1 MFDRLR
7 RACLAVAGALGR
19 AQGRRAAVL
28 ACLVGLPSFAAPASA
43 AWLIPAPGPR
53 LQYFSGPTYTNLDT
67 IQLIAVFDQDVVN
80 VDVGDFTVSGTTATI
95 TSLSQGYDASQ
106 YQITISGGDLADLN
120 GEVLVNLASGQ
131 DIENLSGNPLTNLAT
146 EYGDSPV
153 TVNNTAPVGTFS
165 SSATAPVGGA
175 FSVSL
180 AFTPQDSYADLVVG
194 FESSDLVV
202 TNGTVS
208 NFSVTQTS
216 SSFSVTPAASGTVT
230 IELPAGAYYDEAS
243 NPNLAST
250 PFSIEADMEAPTVS
264 SIERD
269 NPSSAYTNGGSLTWL
284 VTFSKRVE
292 NVDVT
297 DFVLSGTT
305 ASVQSVSPTSG
316 DYTAWEVYVAGG
328 DLASLSTATVTLG
341 FASRQDIEDTFARP
355 LTDTTPTGTNDNTYE
370 VSRVEPQLR
379 DILRHDPVGSPTNA
393 DTVTWDFAF
402 SSISPLFELEPQDF
416 ILYGTTATVSVER
429 YSVGFYVTAS
439 GGDLATLDDSVYVA
453 LGSSQHYDEYG
464 NRLASTNPTGT
475 FNNGY
480 VIDNTAPTVV
490 LDASTAS
497 VPGGP
502 FTVSVEF
509 SEAVDG
515 FTADDLV
522 VTNGSVT
529 SFPSGSQ
536 NRFFYPTI
544 TPDGDG
550 EVTIDLA
557 ADAITD
563 VAGNGNEAAEQEVTR
578 SDGTPPTI
586 TGVEFVT
593 AGGSP
598 TNSDTLTWEITVS
611 EPVTHLNQYDFY
623 VSGPGGTLTV
633 TNPQPT
639 LYVLEVSGAHIASYD
654 GVATLQPSGAF
665 QVYDL
670 SVQLMQSAAVV
681 GGGPAEWS
689 VTVDHTAPGSSIQ
702 TDSLSV
708 NGAFVARITPFED
721 SQPFTADDVT
731 VTNGT
736 ITGFSLQGGTAYVTI
751 QPVAEGQVIVQMLP
765 GSFSDLAGN
774 ANTATSSLTV
784 QYDATPPTLSSITR
798 FSPTTEVTDADTLIW
813 QVAFSESVTGVDAS
827 DFELAGANAN
837 LSVYAYR
844 GGEGGEGAAMERAM
858 RPGGGAAQTFQ
869 VEAFAGDI
877 PDLDGTVT
885 LSVSGS
891 NNITDAAGLALAGT
905 SPTGT
910 NQNSFTLA
918 NDVTSPE
925 VALTSDDT
933 GPVSG
938 PFTVTITFD
947 EAVNGLEAGDF
958 DVSNATITQF
968 DGTDGDSVYTL
979 TLTPVAD
986 GWVTVDLPAGAAA
999 DLAGNTSLAADQF
1012 SRLYD
1017 ATAPQAAFSTTASE
1031 PVSGSFTLTVSFD
1044 EDVVGFALDDLD
1056 IVNAT
1061 GSGLTGS
1068 GSVYSLEIEPDFA
1081 GTVTVDLAADSVT
1094 DTAGNGN
1101 LAASQFSMSVDNEAP
1116 GLVSIAIEDSGTTN
1130 GDSLSWLVTF
1140 SEVMANVDADDFDVD
1155 GVTGGVVSV
1164 ADLGNGVYRVTVSG
1178 GDLAGLSGTV
1188 SLGLSATN
1196 DITDVAGNGLS
1207 STTPSEP
1214 GEPGY
1219 TVDNTAPDVELVATA
1234 TDPVTGAFTL
1244 SVQFSEGVTGL
1255 EVADF
1260 TVVNGSA
1267 SDLAGSGSAFTIVI
1281 TPSADGEVSVDLPS
1295 DVATDDAG
1303 NGNTA
1308 AQTFSIGADVTSPG
1322 VTLATAS
1329 SDPVTGAFSLEVTF
1343 TEAVSGLS
1351 LDDFTASNASLSDLS
1366 GFGADYTV
1374 TVTPDGD
1381 GSINI
1386 DLPANAAQDDAG
1398 NGNTAAAQ
1406 FSISADITR
1415 PDVALSTTSAEP
1427 VAGAFTLAVSFS
1439 EPVTGLTLD
1448 DFTASNAVL
1457 SDLSGSGADYTVTVT
1472 PDGDG
1477 SISIDLAANAA
1488 QDDAGNGNTAAAQF
1502 SISADLT
1509 RPVAVLST
1517 TSTEPVAGAFTL
1529 AVSFSESVT
1538 GLALDDFTVGNGSA
1552 SGLSGSGTDFTVLIT
1567 PAADGDV
1574 SVVLVEGAVAD
1585 AAGNTNAVSDTF
1597 TILADVTAPAVTLA
1611 TASSDPVAGAFT
1623 LSVTFTETVSGL
1635 TLDDF
1640 TVDNGAASEL
1650 TGSGQDY
1657 TVLITPAADG
1667 DVTVSLAAGA
1677 AVDAAGNGSAAS
1689 QDFSILNDET
1699 GPTVVLASDVT
1710 LPVTGSF
1717 TLTVTFSE
1725 AVSGLE
1731 LEDFVATSAELSD
1744 LAGEGAEYTV
1754 LVTPGTGSL
1763 LTVDLAAD
1771 TVADAAGNANA
1782 EAETFSIVLDNTPP
1796 EPVIT
1801 MPGEETEGV
1810 FTATI
1815 TFSEDVTG
1823 FSLEDLTAENADLS
1837 EFVAVSAAEFTVSVT
1852 PRTLGT
1858 VSLSI
1863 AADVAQDAAGNGNT
1877 AASARIEAIS
1887 RAIEVTVDVA
1897 DDVEDPTQV
1906 TANASI
1912 SNPGSE
1918 PVAFLVEVDVPW
1930 LDVDPMS
1937 GTIPSLGELELTI
1950 TVNAL
1955 VNDLEAG
1962 SYTGTITVINLDGD
1976 AIAKGAHAT
1985 SQSESDS
1992 VVVAIP
1998 LTVTVAERRG
2008 TIQLVSTTPG
2018 GVQRDASFGFVSS
2031 DPDFDGL
2038 TLTTVGG
2045 SAATAPVRKLLGR
2058 YDVTQTLPQGWRLD
2072 TLSCVGDVD
2081 GGSVIDLAAGRVD
2094 IDLDAN
2100 ETIIC
2105 TFANT
2110 RDEAEVRLATQ
2121 RAIRNFMVRRADR
2134 ILDAAPDL
2142 TSRIRGRET
2151 RSPGHVSADINGG
2164 SRMVSMGASLAGM
2177 RNHATDAAPQMP
2189 GAEATRTGR
2198 DTGMDVWLAAS
2209 FSTLSDDRAG
2219 EGSDSAF
2226 GVLQVGADW
2235 ALSEQ
2240 TLVGVMLQRDWMD
2253 ETATDIAE
2261 RAGGIRGARVGGE
2274 GWLAGPYVVHTL
2286 ADGVWFDALAMW
2298 GQSTNTID
2306 PLGLYED
2313 SFETDRYLLRL
2324 NLSGEWQAGAWR
2336 VRPSGSLAHFGETQA
2351 AYVDSLG
2358 IDIPEQEIAIGRFE
2372 AGPEVAY
2379 RFERPGGAWWEP
2391 SVRLTGVWDYNP
2403 AELLDE
2409 SGALVGTGNTRLDAR
2424 LGLVGQLGPGASIR
2438 LETDISGLGDG
2449 AFEARTGRLELSLS
2463 FN

>member
-7 RACLAVAGALGR
+7 RACLVVAAALGR
-19 AQGRRAAVL
+19 AQGRRAVVL
-28 ACLVGLPSFAAPASA
+28 AFLVGLPSFAAPASA

-53 LQYFSGPTYTNLDT
+53 LQFFSGPTYTNLDS
-67 IQLIAVFDQDVVN
+67 IQLTAVFDQDVVN
-80 VDVGDFTVSGTTATI
+80 VDAGDFTVSGTTATI

-106 YQITISGGDLADLN
+106 YRITISGGDLADLN
-120 GEVLVNLASGQ
+120 GEVLLNLASGQ

-146 EYGDSPV
+146 EYGDEPV
-153 TVNNTAPVGTFS
+153 TVNNTAPIGTFS

-175 FSVSL
+175 FAVSL
-180 AFTPQDSYADLVVG
+180 AFTPQDSFADLVVG
-194 FESSDLVV
+194 FEASDLVV

-208 NFSVTQTS
+208 NFSTTQTS
-216 SSFSVTPAASGTVT
+216 SSFSVTPVASGTVT

-250 PFSIEADMEAPTVS
+250 PFSIEADMDAPTVS

-269 NPSSAYTNGGSLTWL
+269 NPSSAYTNGGTLTWL

-341 FASRQDIEDTFARP
+341 FASGQDIEDTFARP
-355 LTDTTPTGTNDNTYE
+355 LTDTTPISTNDNTYE
-370 VSRVEPQLR
+370 VSHVEPQLR

-416 ILYGTTATVSVER
+416 VLYGTTATVSVER

-453 LGSSQHYDEYG
+453 LSSSQHYDEYG

-475 FNNGY
+475 FDNGY

-529 SFPSGSQ
+529 SFPTGNQ

-557 ADAITD
+557 AGAVTD

-578 SDGTPPTI
+578 SDGTPPAI
-586 TGVEFVT
+586 TGVEFVN

-689 VTVDHTAPGSSIQ
+689 VTLDHTAPGSSIQ

-765 GSFSDLAGN
+765 GSFFDLAGN

-784 QYDATPPTLSSITR
+784 QYDATPPTLASITR
-798 FSPTTEVTDADTLIW
+798 FFPTTEVTDADSLIW
-813 QVAFSESVTGVDAS
+813 QVTFSESVTGVDAS
-827 DFELAGANAN
+827 DFEIAGANAN

-844 GGEGGEGAAMERAM
+844 GGEGGEGGEVAGMLRAM
-858 RPGGGAAQTFQ
+858 RPGSGAAQIFQ

-891 NNITDAAGLALAGT
+891 NNITDAAGQALAGT
-905 SPTGT
+905 TPTGT

-947 EAVNGLEAGDF
+947 EAVNGLEVGDF

-979 TLTPVAD
+979 ALSPVAD
-986 GWVTVDLPAGAAA
+986 GWVTVDLPAAAA
-999 DLAGNTSLAADQF
+999 SDLAGNTSLAADQF

-1017 ATAPQAAFSTTASE
+1017 ATAPQAVFSTTASE
-1031 PVSGSFTLTVSFD
+1031 PVSGRFTLTVIFD
-1044 EDVVGFALDDLD
+1044 EDVTGFALGDLV

-1068 GSVYSLEIEPDFA
+1068 GSAYSLEIEPDFA
-1081 GTVTVDLAADSVT
+1081 GAVTVDLAADSVT

-1116 GLVSIAIEDSGTTN
+1116 GLVSIEIEDSGTTN

-1140 SEVMANVDADDFDVD
+1140 SEVMANVDADDFDID
-1155 GVTGGVVSV
+1155 GVTGGVISV
-1164 ADLGNGVYRVTVSG
+1164 TDLGNGVYRVTVSG
-1178 GDLAGLSGTV
+1178 GDLADLSGPV
-1188 SLGLSATN
+1188 SLSLSATN
-1196 DITDVAGNGLS
+1196 DITDAAGNGLS

-1234 TDPVTGAFTL
+1234 TDPVRGAFTL
-1244 SVQFSEGVTGL
+1244 SVQFSEDVTGL

-1260 TVVNGSA
+1260 AVVNGSA
-1267 SDLAGSGSAFTIVI
+1267 SDLSGSGSAFSIVI

-1308 AQTFSIGADVTSPG
+1308 AQTFSIGVDVTSPG

-1329 SDPVTGAFSLEVTF
+1329 SDPVTGAFTLAVSF
-1343 TEAVSGLS
+1343 SEAVTGLA
-1351 LDDFTASNASLSDLS
+1351 LDDFTVSNAALSDLS
-1366 GFGADYTV
+1366 GSGADYAV

-1381 GSINI
+1381 GNISI

-1439 EPVTGLTLD
+1439 EAVTGLT
-1448 DFTASNAVL
+1448 
-1457 SDLSGSGADYTVTVT
+1457 
-1472 PDGDG
+1472 
-1477 SISIDLAANAA
+1477 
-1488 QDDAGNGNTAAAQF
+1488 
-1502 SISADLT
+1502 
-1509 RPVAVLST
+1509 
-1517 TSTEPVAGAFTL
+1517 
-1529 AVSFSESVT
+1529 
-1538 GLALDDFTVGNGSA
+1538 LDDFTVGNGSA
-1552 SGLSGSGTDFTVLIT
+1552 SGLSGSGADFTVLIT
-1567 PAADGDV
+1567 PAGDGEV
-1574 SVVLVEGAVAD
+1574 SIVLVEGAVAD
-1585 AAGNTNAVSDTF
+1585 AAGNTNAGSDTF
-1597 TILADVTAPAVTLA
+1597 TILSDVTAPGVTLA

-1635 TLDDF
+1635 ALDDF
-1640 TVDNGAASEL
+1640 TVENGAASDL
-1650 TGSGQDY
+1650 AGSGQDY

-1731 LEDFVATSAELSD
+1731 LEDFVATSAELSE

-1763 LTVDLAAD
+1763 LTIDLGAG
-1771 TVADAAGNANA
+1771 TVADAAGNGNA

-1801 MPGEETEGV
+1801 LPGEETEGV

-1837 EFVAVSAAEFTVSVT
+1837 EFVTVSAAEFTVSVT

-1877 AASARIEAIS
+1877 AASAEIEAIS
-1887 RAIEVTVDVA
+1887 RAIEVTVEVA
-1897 DDVEDPTQV
+1897 DDVEDPTEV
-1906 TANASI
+1906 SASASI

-1955 VNDLEAG
+1955 VNELEAG

-1976 AIAKGAHAT
+1976 AIAKGANAT
-1985 SQSESDS
+1985 SQAEGDS

-2018 GVQRDASFGFVSS
+2018 GVERDASFAFVSS

-2058 YDVTQTLPQGWRLD
+2058 YDVTQILPQGWRLD

-2134 ILDAAPDL
+2134 ILDATPDL

-2164 SRMVSMGASLAGM
+2164 SRMVSMGGSLAGM

-2189 GAEATRTGR
+2189 GAEATRPGR

-2209 FSTLSDDRAG
+2209 FSSLSDDRAG
-2219 EGSDSAF
+2219 DGSDSAF
-2226 GVLQVGADW
+2226 GVLQIGSDW

-2324 NLSGEWQAGAWR
+2324 NLSGEWQAGPWR

-2372 AGPEVAY
+2372 VGPEIAY

-2409 SGALVGTGNTRLDAR
+2409 NGALAGTGSARLDAR
-2424 LGLVGQLGPGASIR
+2424 FGLVGQLAPGASIR